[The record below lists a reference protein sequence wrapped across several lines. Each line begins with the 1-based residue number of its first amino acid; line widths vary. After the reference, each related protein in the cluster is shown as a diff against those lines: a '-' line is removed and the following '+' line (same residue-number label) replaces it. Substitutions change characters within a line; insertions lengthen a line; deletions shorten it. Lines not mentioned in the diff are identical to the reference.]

1 MSGHSKWAN
10 IKNKKEKTDS
20 QRGKI
25 FTKIGREIAVAVR
38 SCGAD
43 PNANSRLKD
52 VIAKAKASNVPND
65 NILRSIKKASGDA
78 GSDAFEE
85 IIYEGYGPG
94 GIAVIVEALT
104 DNRNRTAGDVRHIFD
119 KYGGNLGT
127 NGCVSFMFDKKG
139 QFIIEKTEKVDED
152 SLMLAALE
160 AGALDVIG
168 EEEYYEVLTDPDNFS
183 KVLDELEKEGYSF
196 ETAEVAMIPQT
207 MTKLSDEEMISNM
220 EKLIEKLE
228 DNDDVQNI
236 YHNWEQEEPE

>member
-1 MSGHSKWAN
+1 M
-10 IKNKKEKTDS
+10 
-20 QRGKI
+20 
-25 FTKIGREIAVAVR
+25 
-38 SCGAD
+38 
-43 PNANSRLKD
+43 
-52 VIAKAKASNVPND
+52 
-65 NILRSIKKASGDA
+65 RSIKKASGDV

-94 GIAVIVEALT
+94 GVAVIVEALT

-139 QFIIEKTEKVDED
+139 QFIIEKTKKVDED
-152 SLMLAALE
+152 NLMIAALE

-168 EEEYYEVLTDPDNFS
+168 ENEYYEVLTEPEDFS
-183 KVLDELEKEGYSF
+183 KVLDKLENDGYSF

-207 MTKLSDEEMISNM
+207 TTILSDEDMSANM

-228 DNDDVQNI
+228 DLDDVQNI
-236 YHNWEQEEPE
+236 YHNWEQE

>member
-1 MSGHSKWAN
+1 MAGHSKWAN

-38 SCGAD
+38 SGGSD

-52 VIAKAKASNVPND
+52 IIAKAKANNVPND
-65 NILRSIKKASGDA
+65 NIMRSIKKASGDV

-94 GIAVIVEALT
+94 GVAVIVEALT

-139 QFIIEKTEKVDED
+139 QFIIEKTKKVDED
-152 SLMLAALE
+152 NLMIAALE

-168 EEEYYEVLTDPDNFS
+168 ENEYYEVLTEPEDFS
-183 KVLDELEKEGYSF
+183 NVLERLENDGYSF

-207 MTKLSDEEMISNM
+207 TTILSDEDMSANM

-228 DNDDVQNI
+228 DLDDVQNI
-236 YHNWEQEEPE
+236 YHNWEQEQPE

>member
-1 MSGHSKWAN
+1 LNKH

-38 SCGAD
+38 SGGSD

-52 VIAKAKASNVPND
+52 IIAKAKANNVPND
-65 NILRSIKKASGDA
+65 NIMRSIKKASGDV

-94 GIAVIVEALT
+94 GVAVIVEALT

-139 QFIIEKTEKVDED
+139 QFIIEKTKKVDED
-152 SLMLAALE
+152 NLMIAALE

-168 EEEYYEVLTDPDNFS
+168 ENEYYEVLTEPEDFS
-183 KVLDELEKEGYSF
+183 KVLDKLENDGYSF

-207 MTKLSDEEMISNM
+207 TTILSDEDMSANM

-228 DNDDVQNI
+228 DLDDVQNI
-236 YHNWEQEEPE
+236 YHNWEQE